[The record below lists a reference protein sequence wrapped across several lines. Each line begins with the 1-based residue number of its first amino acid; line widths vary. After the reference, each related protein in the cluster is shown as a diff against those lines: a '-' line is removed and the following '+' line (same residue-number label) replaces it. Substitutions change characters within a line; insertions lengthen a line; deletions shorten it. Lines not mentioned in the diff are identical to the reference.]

1 MSCSLFLWWKAL
13 SVSLFC
19 CLVASTSNKAK
30 GGVQKWTMVASM
42 SALSPNKAW
51 QKRLK
56 VATLGKE
63 YTSLHIWFWLGL
75 SYFWIILQQSGL
87 FQRERKEASE
97 REGKGRCAWIINNT
111 ELYMGDKNSG
121 WITGTVEASDAQ
133 MAKVLDTPLRW
144 SQSVIRLNL
153 HKAASAL
160 TNDLVTVRKS
170 GTESWWREIQLSGIE
185 ATSH

>member
-1 MSCSLFLWWKAL
+1 
-13 SVSLFC
+13 
-19 CLVASTSNKAK
+19 
-30 GGVQKWTMVASM
+30 MVASM
-42 SALSPNKAW
+42 SALRPNKAW

-63 YTSLHIWFWLGL
+63 YTSLHILFWLGL

-111 ELYMGDKNSG
+111 ELYMSDKNSG

-144 SQSVIRLNL
+144 SQSYGDQI
-153 HKAASAL
+153 KSAH
-160 TNDLVTVRKS
+160 
-170 GTESWWREIQLSGIE
+170 GGFGID
-185 ATSH
+185 